1 MTAFLSSVSSPEQQ
15 ADRAFQERMERG
27 QQIYADVILPLLSAE
42 DHGKFVA
49 IDVTTGTYALDAND
63 YNAVTRLEVLCPDAE
78 LWLMRAGH
86 ATAYRMRSPRLS
98 NTSL

>member
-1 MTAFLSSVSSPEQQ
+1 MTASLSSVSSPEQ
-15 ADRAFQERMERG
+15 ADRVFQERMERG
-27 QQIYADVILPLLSAE
+27 QQIYAEFIQPLLSME

-63 YNAVTRLEVLCPDAE
+63 YSAVARLEALCPGAE

-86 ATAYRMRSPRLS
+86 TTAYRMRSRS
-98 NTSL
+98 ANGSL

>member
-1 MTAFLSSVSSPEQQ
+1 MVASLSSMSSPEQQ

-27 QQIYADVILPLLSAE
+27 QRIYTASIQPLLSTE

-49 IDVTTGTYALDAND
+49 IDVTTGTYALDADD
-63 YNAVTRLEVLCPDAE
+63 YTAVTRLEALRPDAE

-86 ATAYRMRSPRLS
+86 ATAYRMRSRHANIPL
-98 NTSL
+98 